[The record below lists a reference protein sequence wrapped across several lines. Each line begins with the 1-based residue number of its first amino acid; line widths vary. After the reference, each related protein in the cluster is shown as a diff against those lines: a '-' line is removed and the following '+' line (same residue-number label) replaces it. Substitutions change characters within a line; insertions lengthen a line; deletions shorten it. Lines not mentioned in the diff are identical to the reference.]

1 MKRNSNRF
9 KRKKQFRRGTKWSRI
24 CLRFPPPPIQ
34 INLPQLRSPLRGFFL
49 PICIKTF
56 QQNMGGPFQLL
67 NTLQSKNV
75 AVTFNEVNIK
85 K

>member
-1 MKRNSNRF
+1 MEPHLSQISPSSDSDKFASIEVTS
-9 KRKKQFRRGTKWSRI
+9 QRI
-24 CLRFPPPPIQ
+24 
-34 INLPQLRSPLRGFFL
+34 FL

-67 NTLQSKNV
+67 NKLQSKNV
-75 AVTFNEVNIK
+75 AVTFKEVNIK